1 MYIDSTGDWYP
12 YHISEP
18 GGGRLIIYGH
28 KKAPNR
34 AYSGLFFI
42 TDSLEP

>member
-1 MYIDSTGDWYP
+1 MFIDSTGDWYP

-28 KKAPNR
+28 KKPR
-34 AYSGLFFI
+34 IVQIRGFF
-42 TDSLEP
+42 S